1 MSNSEKFPPG
11 QEGKIRNPSPG
22 GMAFSGARAS
32 PPCQS
37 PAIVAKSGFIAKNFI
52 VRIGDRPSLSDTGP
66 FFGA

>member
-11 QEGKIRNPSPG
+11 QEGKIRNPSTG

-37 PAIVAKSGFIAKNFI
+37 PAIVAKSSFI
-52 VRIGDRPSLSDTGP
+52 RE
-66 FFGA
+66 